1 MSNGEVTTVGIPS
14 LFGLTGTKTAFQDE
28 GILLGNAQAV
38 NFVGDGVT
46 ATLSSGVLTVNITSG
61 SSMPALVTTLEG
73 LSAEDTTHPVAASAV
88 VAMGQYFVDEVVGG
102 LTAEDI
108 GADES
113 GAAATAEQN
122 AKDYADGLLVGLW
135 KDQGNFDA
143 SSGLWPTS
151 SSTIGLTAI
160 VAGFLWKINVAG
172 TLTGGVVVDIGDVV
186 RALVNNAG
194 NTATDWAVIEGN
206 DGYVPENESNKATD
220 FSIKNS
226 TKYPSTQ
233 AVDENYLSLNVQT
246 LTTTKKAQVKTNIGL
261 ETADDLPEKAIT
273 SANKYF
279 TEGRVLA
286 SVLTGISF
294 LSGLAVVAT
303 DNVLVAIG
311 KLQKQITDLAASA
324 VTQSSLRYVTV
335 IKTLPAPIIDATD
348 VTPTGSKLVVLDYAS
363 ATTCTIDTPNNLGKT
378 VGDSVNIIQGN
389 VGPITITA
397 SSLVGAKTT
406 ATTAV
411 FTREGET
418 KTFIATSSSTWRVIG
433 G

>member
-1 MSNGEVTTVGIPS
+1 MSNGEVTTVGIPGI
-14 LFGLTGTKTAFQDE
+14 FGLTGVKTAYKDE
-28 GILLGNAQAV
+28 GILLGETEAI

-46 ATLSSGVLTVNITSG
+46 ATLSSGVLTVSITSG
-61 SSMPALVTTLEG
+61 SSMPALVTTLAGITE
-73 LSAEDTTHPVAASAV
+73 EDTTHPVAASAV
-88 VAMGQYFVDEVVGG
+88 FEMGQYFVDDVVGG
-102 LTAEDI
+102 LTAAGI

-113 GAAATAEQN
+113 GSAATAEQN

-160 VAGFLWKINVAG
+160 VAGFLWKVNVAG

-246 LTTTKKAQVKTNIGL
+246 LTTPKKAQVKTNIGL

-273 SANKYF
+273 PANKYF

-294 LSGLAVVAT
+294 LSSLAVVAT
-303 DNVLVAIG
+303 DSVLVAIG

-324 VTQSSLRYVTV
+324 VTQSSLRYVIVT
-335 IKTLPAPIIDATD
+335 KTLPSPIIAAAD
-348 VTPTGSKLVVLDYAS
+348 VTPTGSKLVILDYTA
-363 ATTCTIDTPNNLGKT
+363 ATNCTIDTPDNLGKA
-378 VGDSVNIIQGN
+378 VGDSVNITQGG
-389 VGPITITA
+389 VGTVTVTA

-406 ATTAV
+406 STTAV
-411 FTREGET
+411 FSREGET
-418 KTFIATSSSTWRVIG
+418 KTLIAASSTSWRVIG
-433 G
+433 A